1 MPPLSSA
8 QKAAV
13 ANFVAITGASERT
26 ASKYLKSSAYKLNE
40 AVDAYFQGGT
50 GSSSAAANN
59 KETQLNKLFDGL
71 RNDKEDAKDTL
82 GADSAMTYLQTIG
95 VDMEDA
101 SLLAAMELVQA
112 PSMGEIQRSGFVSG
126 WKNAGVDATA
136 PSQTLH
142 FKNLVSSMK
151 RDRDLFRKVYRY
163 TFVVGKEPAQRAL
176 SLEMAII
183 FWDMLFKSPGYAW
196 RGNATGINWLKEY
209 KDFLEENWKRSV
221 SRDMWNQTLEFAFKS
236 MDDDTLTFYSEE
248 GSWPGV
254 IDEFVVWYK
263 KKNAMEI
270 DA

>member
-13 ANFVAITGASERT
+13 ANFVAITGATERT

-50 GSSSAAANN
+50 GSSTAAANN
-59 KETQLNKLFDGL
+59 KETQLNKAFDGL

-82 GADSAMTYLQTIG
+82 GADSAMGYLQTIG
-95 VDMEDA
+95 VNMEDV
-101 SLLAAMELVQA
+101 SLLVAMELVQA
-112 PSMGEIQRSGFVSG
+112 PSMGEIQRSGFVTG
-126 WKNAGVDATA
+126 WKDAGVDANTA
-136 PSQTLH
+136 SQASH
-142 FKNLVSSMK
+142 FKSLVSSMS

-163 TFVVGKEPAQRAL
+163 TFVVGKESAQRAL
-176 SLEMAII
+176 SLETAIV
-183 FWDMLFKSPGYAW
+183 FWDMLFKRPGIVWQGKQA
-196 RGNATGINWLKEY
+196 RVDWLEEY